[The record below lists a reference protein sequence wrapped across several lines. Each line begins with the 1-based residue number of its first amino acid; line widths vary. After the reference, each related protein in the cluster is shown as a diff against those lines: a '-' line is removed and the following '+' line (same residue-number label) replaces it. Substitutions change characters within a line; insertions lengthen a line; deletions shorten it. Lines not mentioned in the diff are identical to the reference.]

1 MIKEKF
7 IPLTNDLLF
16 KEVLTNPLNRDIL
29 IDFLE
34 TFTELPKKVISDHL
48 EVKQQEP
55 LEKENLY
62 NKGMIGDILIK
73 FNNYIVNIEMYSVFN
88 KESITKSICYNMRIF
103 SNQLSIGEKYSNL
116 SKVIQINIIDKV
128 NTNFNNSF
136 KSEYVLANTKDVNDN
151 LLKDKFIFKCYRVD
165 KAKEDLYNESREH
178 RWIKFI
184 GAKSFEERKSIA
196 KGDKILMKTEDFIDK
211 YILDS
216 ETTEIF
222 ASWRKKIY
230 QDEYRKEAIREGSKE
245 TKIKIAKTMNIE
257 GYSFDEIKKIT
268 KLSQTEL
275 EKILKES
282 N

>member
-128 NTNFNNSF
+128 NTNFNTSF
-136 KSEYVLANTKDVNDN
+136 KSEYVLANTKDVNDSV
-151 LLKDKFIFKCYRVD
+151 KR
-165 KAKEDLYNESREH
+165 
-178 RWIKFI
+178 
-184 GAKSFEERKSIA
+184 
-196 KGDKILMKTEDFIDK
+196 
-211 YILDS
+211 
-216 ETTEIF
+216 
-222 ASWRKKIY
+222 
-230 QDEYRKEAIREGSKE
+230 
-245 TKIKIAKTMNIE
+245 
-257 GYSFDEIKKIT
+257 
-268 KLSQTEL
+268 
-275 EKILKES
+275 
-282 N
+282 